1 MWKGE
6 KIDDSLASDVKS
18 KWHPP
23 GTGTLKAVFDHELGH
38 EIDRLLGLR
47 THADFLKMYN
57 EERAKGKEHIVENLS
72 TYGHKNA
79 AEFIAEAWSEYLNN
93 EKPRP
98 IAVAVGTLIRKL
110 YAKKHQASGAS
121 SEST

>member
-1 MWKGE
+1 MQ
-6 KIDDSLASDVKS
+6 A

-38 EIDRLLGLR
+38 EIDRLVGLR
-47 THADFLKMYN
+47 THGDFLKIYN
-57 EERAKGKEHIVENLS
+57 EERAKGKAHITENLS

-98 IAVAVGTLIRKL
+98 IAVAVGTIIKKL
-110 YAKKHQASGAS
+110 YAEKYQDSGTS
-121 SEST
+121 SPST